1 MFASVATPALEETAQ
16 SGFRAWR
23 HVTHRESALES
34 ALGTDGKKAG
44 AMAIDESSSFFSPWP
59 DRLRHSAIILL
70 TAALALSVLV
80 AFGELALARACAVWA
95 CIAAAALVPWRLH
108 GAVNAR
114 EDVRA
119 VNPVETAAVSAV
131 VAGMPDPA
139 VLLDRAGRVIHLNA
153 AAAQLAPALRRN
165 ELAQFALR
173 SPEIITALREAIA
186 TTEPRRATYLDHVP
200 VDRWMELIIAP
211 VPVPTLFGGTDKCML
226 MTFHDQTPLRRV
238 EEMRAD
244 FVANASHELRTPL
257 AALSGFI
264 DTLQGPARD
273 DALAR
278 ERFLGIMHTQATRMA
293 RLIDDLLSLSRV
305 ELSAHVRPDTSVD
318 IVPIIRQVADGLEPL
333 ARERQVAIEI
343 DLPDTAETI
352 AGDREELLR
361 VFENLIENALKYGA
375 SGGKVMVS
383 LAHASS
389 GEGAPE
395 IRVKV
400 RDFGPGIAP
409 EHLPRLTER
418 FYRVDVGDSRSQGGT
433 GLGLSL
439 VKHILIRHRGRLLIE
454 SVPRNG
460 ATFTACFPQA
470 KMSSST

>member
-1 MFASVATPALEETAQ
+1 
-16 SGFRAWR
+16 
-23 HVTHRESALES
+23 
-34 ALGTDGKKAG
+34 
-44 AMAIDESSSFFSPWP
+44 MAVDAPSTSSSQPSPWP
-59 DRLRHSAIILL
+59 DRLRHSAVILL
-70 TAALALSVLV
+70 VACLALAALVIFGELPAARALV
-80 AFGELALARACAVWA
+80 AFG
-95 CIAAAALVPWRLH
+95 CIAAAAMVPWRLH
-108 GAVNAR
+108 SAVASRDDAR
-114 EDVRA
+114 G
-119 VNPVETAAVSAV
+119 VNPVEAAAVSAV

-139 VLLDRAGRVIHLNA
+139 ILLDRAGRVIHLNV
-153 AAAQLAPALRRN
+153 AAAQLAPALRKN

-200 VDRWMELIIAP
+200 VDRWMELIVTP
-211 VPVPTLFGGTDKCML
+211 VPVPTAFGGTDKCML

-264 DTLQGPARD
+264 DTLQGPAKD
-273 DALAR
+273 DPKAR
-278 ERFLGIMHTQATRMA
+278 ERFLGIMHAQATRMA

-305 ELSAHVRPDTSVD
+305 ELSAHVRPDTLVD

-333 ARERQVAIEI
+333 ARERQVVVEI
-343 DLPDTAETI
+343 DLPETPVAI

-361 VFENLIENALKYGA
+361 VFENLVENALKYGA
-375 SGGKVMVS
+375 SGGSVIVS
-383 LAHASS
+383 LSTAAEST
-389 GEGAPE
+389 PE
-395 IRVKV
+395 IRVMV

-418 FYRVDVGDSRSQGGT
+418 FYRVDVGDSRAQGGT

-439 VKHILIRHRGRLLIE
+439 VKHILNRHRGRLLIE

-460 ATFTACFPQA
+460 ATFTACFPQPKTA
-470 KMSSST
+470 AGDSHFVR

>member
-1 MFASVATPALEETAQ
+1 
-16 SGFRAWR
+16 
-23 HVTHRESALES
+23 
-34 ALGTDGKKAG
+34 
-44 AMAIDESSSFFSPWP
+44 MAIEAPSSPFYSPWP

-70 TAALALSVLV
+70 V
-80 AFGELALARACAVWA
+80 AGLALAVLVGLDELSPLRASVVFA

-108 GAVNAR
+108 NAVASR
-114 EDVRA
+114 EDVRG

-139 VLLDRAGRVIHLNA
+139 VLLDRAGRVVHLNA
-153 AAAQLAPALRRN
+153 AAAQLAPALRKN

-186 TTEPRRATYLDHVP
+186 TTESRRATYLDHVP
-200 VDRWMELIIAP
+200 VDRWMELIVTP

-226 MTFHDQTPLRRV
+226 MTFHDQTPLRRI

-264 DTLQGPARD
+264 DTLQGPAKD
-273 DALAR
+273 DAKAR

-305 ELSAHVRPDTSVD
+305 ELSAHVRPDTLVD
-318 IVPIIRQVADGLEPL
+318 IVPIILQVVDGLEAL
-333 ARERQVAIEI
+333 ARERQVTIDI
-343 DLPDTAETI
+343 DLPEAPVAI

-361 VFENLIENALKYGA
+361 LFENLIENALKYGA
-375 SGGKVMVS
+375 SGGKVVVS
-383 LAHASS
+383 LSLATS
-389 GEGAPE
+389 GEGQPE
-395 IRVKV
+395 VRVMV

-418 FYRVDVGDSRSQGGT
+418 FYRVDVGDSRAQGGT

-439 VKHILIRHRGRLLIE
+439 VKHIVNRHRGRLLIE
-454 SVPRNG
+454 SVPKNG
-460 ATFTACFPQA
+460 ATFTACFPHA
-470 KMSSST
+470 KTPSLA

>member
-1 MFASVATPALEETAQ
+1 MATDAP
-16 SGFRAWR
+16 
-23 HVTHRESALES
+23 SA
-34 ALGTDGKKAG
+34 
-44 AMAIDESSSFFSPWP
+44 SFFSPWP

-70 TAALALSVLV
+70 VAGLALAVLV
-80 AFGELALARACAVWA
+80 AFGELSLAHSAAVFA

-108 GAVNAR
+108 DVAASR
-114 EDVRA
+114 EDVRGI
-119 VNPVETAAVSAV
+119 NPVESPAVSAI

-139 VLLDRAGRVIHLNA
+139 VLLDRVGRVLHHNA
-153 AAAQLAPALRRN
+153 AAAQLAPALRQN

-186 TTEPRRATYLDHVP
+186 TSEPRRATYLDHVP
-200 VDRWMELIIAP
+200 VDRWMELIVTP
-211 VPVPTLFGGTDKCML
+211 VQVPTLFGGSDKCML

-264 DTLQGPARD
+264 DTLQGPAKD
-273 DALAR
+273 DAKAR

-305 ELSAHVRPDTSVD
+305 ELSAHVRPDTLAD
-318 IVPIIRQVADGLEPL
+318 IVPIIRQVVDGLEPL
-333 ARERQVAIEI
+333 ARERHVAIDI
-343 DLPDTAETI
+343 DLPQTPVLI

-361 VFENLIENALKYGA
+361 LFENLVENALKYGA
-375 SGGKVMVS
+375 SGGKVVVS
-383 LAHASS
+383 LSQALS
-389 GEGAPE
+389 GEG
-395 IRVKV
+395 
-400 RDFGPGIAP
+400 AP

-418 FYRVDVGDSRSQGGT
+418 FYRVDVGDSRAQGGT

-439 VKHILIRHRGRLLIE
+439 VKHIVNRHRGRLLIE
-454 SVPRNG
+454 SVPKQG

-470 KMSSST
+470 KTPAAA

>member
-1 MFASVATPALEETAQ
+1 
-16 SGFRAWR
+16 
-23 HVTHRESALES
+23 
-34 ALGTDGKKAG
+34 
-44 AMAIDESSSFFSPWP
+44 MAIQDSSPSSIFAPWP

-70 TAALALSVLV
+70 AAGLALCALVVL
-80 AFGELALARACAVWA
+80 ADLSLARAVAVFI

-108 GAVNAR
+108 HVAASR

-119 VNPVETAAVSAV
+119 VTPVEAAAVSAV

-153 AAAQLAPALRRN
+153 AAAQLAPALRKN

-186 TTEPRRATYLDHVP
+186 TSEPRRATYLDQVP
-200 VDRWMELIIAP
+200 VDRWMELIITP
-211 VPVPTLFGGTDKCML
+211 VPVPTLFGGAEKCML

-264 DTLQGPARD
+264 DTLQGPAKD
-273 DALAR
+273 DPKAR
-278 ERFLGIMHTQATRMA
+278 ERFLGIMHAQATRMA

-305 ELSAHVRPDTSVD
+305 ELSAHVRPDTLVD

-333 ARERQVAIEI
+333 AGERQVRIEVE
-343 DLPDTAETI
+343 LPSMPVMI
-352 AGDREELLR
+352 AGEREELLR
-361 VFENLIENALKYGA
+361 LFENLIENALKYGA
-375 SGGKVMVS
+375 SGGRVMVT
-383 LAHASS
+383 LATEASPD
-389 GEGAPE
+389 GMPE
-395 IRVKV
+395 VRVAV

-418 FYRVDVGDSRSQGGT
+418 FYRVDVGDSRAQGGT

-439 VKHILIRHRGRLLIE
+439 VKHILNRHRGRLLIE
-454 SVPRNG
+454 SVPKNG
-460 ATFTACFPQA
+460 ATFTACFPQV
-470 KMSSST
+470 SPPTTS

>member
-1 MFASVATPALEETAQ
+1 
-16 SGFRAWR
+16 
-23 HVTHRESALES
+23 
-34 ALGTDGKKAG
+34 
-44 AMAIDESSSFFSPWP
+44 MAIDDTPTSFFAPWP
-59 DRLRHSAIILL
+59 DRLRHSAIILI
-70 TAALALSVLV
+70 AAGLALTVLV
-80 AFGELALARACAVWA
+80 TLGELQLIRAVAVFAL
-95 CIAAAALVPWRLH
+95 IAAAALVPWRLH
-108 GAVNAR
+108 NVVASR

-119 VNPVETAAVSAV
+119 VNPVEAAAIGAV

-139 VLLDRAGRVIHLNA
+139 VLLDRAGRVLHLNA

-186 TTEPRRATYLDHVP
+186 TTEPRRATYLDHAP
-200 VDRWMELIIAP
+200 IERWMELVITP

-226 MTFHDQTPLRRV
+226 MTFHDLTPLRRV

-264 DTLQGPARD
+264 DTLQGPAKD
-273 DALAR
+273 DATAR
-278 ERFLGIMHTQATRMA
+278 DRFLSIMHTQATRMA

-305 ELSAHVRPDTSVD
+305 ELSAHVRPDTLVD
-318 IVPIIRQVADGLEPL
+318 LVPIIRQVVDGLEPL

-343 DLPDTAETI
+343 DLPEPPVAI

-361 VFENLIENALKYGA
+361 LFENLIENALKYGA
-375 SGGKVMVS
+375 SGGRVVVS
-383 LAHASS
+383 LALASS
-389 GEGAPE
+389 GEGTPE
-395 IRVKV
+395 YRVTV

-418 FYRVDVGDSRSQGGT
+418 FYRVDVGDSRAQGGT

-439 VKHILIRHRGRLLIE
+439 VKHILARHHGRLLIE
-454 SVPRNG
+454 SVPKNG

-470 KMSSST
+470 KPSSTA

>member
-1 MFASVATPALEETAQ
+1 MALEAP
-16 SGFRAWR
+16 
-23 HVTHRESALES
+23 H
-34 ALGTDGKKAG
+34 
-44 AMAIDESSSFFSPWP
+44 SSFYSPWP

-70 TAALALSVLV
+70 VAGIALVVVV
-80 AFGELALARACAVWA
+80 AFGELSLLRAALVFV
-95 CIAAAALVPWRLH
+95 CIGAAALVPWRLH
-108 GAVNAR
+108 DVAASR
-114 EDVRA
+114 EDVR
-119 VNPVETAAVSAV
+119 VNPVEAVAVSAV

-153 AAAQLAPALRRN
+153 AAAQLAPALRKN

-173 SPEIITALREAIA
+173 SPEIVAALREAIA
-186 TTEPRRATYLDHVP
+186 TSETRRATYLDHVP
-200 VDRWMELIIAP
+200 VDRWMELTVTP

-264 DTLQGPARD
+264 DTLQGPAKD
-273 DALAR
+273 DPRAR
-278 ERFLGIMHTQATRMA
+278 ERFLGIMHAQATRMA

-305 ELSAHVRPDTSVD
+305 ELSAHVRPDTLVD
-318 IVPIIRQVADGLEPL
+318 IVPIIRQVADGLEAL
-333 ARERQVAIEI
+333 AREHQVVIEI
-343 DLPDTAETI
+343 NLPETPVQI

-361 VFENLIENALKYGA
+361 LFENLIENALKYGA
-375 SGGKVMVS
+375 SGGKVIVS
-383 LAHASS
+383 LVVGTSN
-389 GEGAPE
+389 EGGSE
-395 IRVKV
+395 VRVLV

-418 FYRVDVGDSRSQGGT
+418 FYRVDVGDSRAQGGT

-439 VKHILIRHRGRLLIE
+439 VKHIVNRHRGRLLIE
-454 SVPRNG
+454 SVLKHG

-470 KMSSST
+470 KPPSGAQS

>member
-1 MFASVATPALEETAQ
+1 
-16 SGFRAWR
+16 
-23 HVTHRESALES
+23 
-34 ALGTDGKKAG
+34 
-44 AMAIDESSSFFSPWP
+44 MAIDDSSSSIFSPWP
-59 DRLRHSAIILL
+59 DRLRHSALILL
-70 TAALALSVLV
+70 AAALALSVVV
-80 AFGELALARACAVWA
+80 ALGELSLVRASAVFV

-108 GAVNAR
+108 DAGTSR
-114 EDVRA
+114 EDVRG
-119 VNPVETAAVSAV
+119 VNPVEAAAVSAV

-139 VLLDRAGRVIHLNA
+139 VLLDRAGRVIHLNT
-153 AAAQLAPALRRN
+153 AAAQLAPALRKN

-186 TTEPRRATYLDHVP
+186 TTEPRRATYTDHVP
-200 VDRWMELIIAP
+200 VDRWMELVITP
-211 VPVPTLFGGTDKCML
+211 VPVPTQFGGTEKCML
-226 MTFHDQTPLRRV
+226 MTFHDLTPLRRV

-264 DTLQGPARD
+264 DTLQGPARE
-273 DALAR
+273 DARAR

-305 ELSAHVRPDTSVD
+305 ELSAHVRPEASIDV
-318 IVPIIRQVADGLEPL
+318 VPIIRQVADGLEAL
-333 ARERQVAIEI
+333 ASERQVEIEV
-343 DLPDTAETI
+343 DLPQAPVMI

-361 VFENLIENALKYGA
+361 LFENLIENALKYGA
-375 SGGKVMVS
+375 SGGRVIVS
-383 LAHASS
+383 LNQAVSGAS

-395 IRVKV
+395 IRVMV

-418 FYRVDVGDSRSQGGT
+418 FYRVDVGDSRNQGGT

-439 VKHILIRHRGRLLIE
+439 VKHILNRHRGRLLIE
-454 SVPRNG
+454 SVPKNG
-460 ATFTACFPQA
+460 AAFTACFPRPKTPLPTQ
-470 KMSSST
+470 S

>member
-1 MFASVATPALEETAQ
+1 M
-16 SGFRAWR
+16 
-23 HVTHRESALES
+23 
-34 ALGTDGKKAG
+34 
-44 AMAIDESSSFFSPWP
+44 
-59 DRLRHSAIILL
+59 RHSALILL
-70 TAALALSVLV
+70 AGGLALTVLV
-80 AFGELALARACAVWA
+80 VFGELSLVRAAAVFV

-108 GAVNAR
+108 DVVASR
-114 EDVRA
+114 EDVRTI
-119 VNPVETAAVSAV
+119 NPVEAPAVSAL

-139 VLLDRAGRVIHLNA
+139 VLLDRAGRVLHLNA
-153 AAAQLAPALRRN
+153 AAAQLAPALRKN

-186 TTEPRRATYLDHVP
+186 TTETRRATYLDHVP
-200 VDRWMELIIAP
+200 VDRWMELIITP

-264 DTLQGPARD
+264 DTLQGPAKD
-273 DALAR
+273 DAKAR

-305 ELSAHVRPDTSVD
+305 ELSAHVRPDTLAD

-333 ARERQVAIEI
+333 ARERQVTVDI
-343 DLPDTAETI
+343 DLPDAPVSI

-361 VFENLIENALKYGA
+361 LFENLIENALKYGA
-375 SGGKVMVS
+375 SGGKVVVS
-383 LAHASS
+383 LTSAAMS

-395 IRVKV
+395 VRVMV

-418 FYRVDVGDSRSQGGT
+418 FYRVDVGDSRAQGGT

-439 VKHILIRHRGRLLIE
+439 VKHILNRHRGRLLIE
-454 SVPRNG
+454 SVPKNG

-470 KMSSST
+470 KTPDAA

>member
-1 MFASVATPALEETAQ
+1 
-16 SGFRAWR
+16 
-23 HVTHRESALES
+23 
-34 ALGTDGKKAG
+34 
-44 AMAIDESSSFFSPWP
+44 MAIDDSSSSTFFAPWP
-59 DRLRHSAIILL
+59 DRLRHAAIILL
-70 TAALALSVLV
+70 VAAMALSVLV
-80 AFGELALARACAVWA
+80 AFGELSLVRAAAVFV

-108 GAVNAR
+108 DAAASR
-114 EDVRA
+114 DDVRA
-119 VNPVETAAVSAV
+119 INPVEAAAVSAV

-153 AAAQLAPALRRN
+153 AAAQLAPALRKN

-186 TTEPRRATYLDHVP
+186 TSEPRRTTYLDQVP
-200 VDRWMELIIAP
+200 VDRWMELIVTP
-211 VPVPTLFGGTDKCML
+211 VPVPSAFGGTDKCML

-264 DTLQGPARD
+264 DTLQGPAKE
-273 DALAR
+273 DAKAR

-305 ELSAHVRPDTSVD
+305 ELSAHVRPDTLVD

-333 ARERQVAIEI
+333 AGERQVDIDI
-343 DLPDTAETI
+343 DLPETPVAI

-361 VFENLIENALKYGA
+361 LFENLIENALKYGA

-383 LAHASS
+383 LVSANSPD
-389 GEGAPE
+389 GAAE
-395 IRVKV
+395 IRVLV

-418 FYRVDVGDSRSQGGT
+418 FYRVDVGDSRAQGGT

-439 VKHILIRHRGRLLIE
+439 VKHIVNRHRGRLLIE
-454 SVPRNG
+454 SVPKHG
-460 ATFTACFPQA
+460 AAFTACFPQVKTA
-470 KMSSST
+470 VLS